1 VQSIAQLVHE
11 DVKVFIEMVM
21 MPDESRSMPTMPVSI
36 YDIAREAK
44 VSPSTVSRALE
55 NHPRIGAATKK
66 RIQEL
71 AKEMGYVPNTVARG
85 LIANRTWT
93 IGMVLASIS
102 DPFMGSV
109 VEGVEQAAIEAGF
122 NVFVSTSQNDPDR
135 ETAVIEVLKQRR
147 VDGIIVIASH
157 LSDHYSQYFER
168 SKVPIVI
175 INEQEPGETMHF
187 VTVDDVQGAQ
197 LAVEHLLELG
207 HRRIGYVGI
216 TNRPKSN
223 QYRLKGYQ
231 DALAAAGIVS
241 DPALIFTSDSIE
253 VPDSIEDHAK
263 RGEASLEPL
272 LAAGA
277 TAVFCYNDTSAV
289 GLLAAC
295 HRNGIAV
302 PDDLSII
309 GFDDIDM
316 AVYTYPPLTTI
327 RQPRFELGQR
337 AMQMVLALLDGQQS
351 ANQIYPGTLVVR
363 ETTTRLVSTENAAAS

>member
-1 VQSIAQLVHE
+1 VQSIAQPIHKE
-11 DVKVFIEMVM
+11 VKVFIEMVV

-36 YDIAREAK
+36 YDIAREAR

-55 NHPRIGAATKK
+55 NHPRIGAATRK

-102 DPFMGSV
+102 DPFMGRV
-109 VEGVEQAAIEAGF
+109 IEGVEQAAIEAGF
-122 NVFVSTSQNDPDR
+122 NVFISTSQNDPQR

-147 VDGIIVIASH
+147 VDGIIIIASH
-157 LSDHYSQYFER
+157 LSNHYSQFFER
-168 SKVPIVI
+168 GKVPIVI
-175 INEQEPGETMHF
+175 INEQKPGETMHF

-207 HRRIGYVGI
+207 HCRIGYVGI
-216 TNRPKSN
+216 TNRPRSN
-223 QYRLKGYQ
+223 EYRLQGYL
-231 DALAAAGIVS
+231 DALAAAGIAA
-241 DPALIFTSDSIE
+241 DPALIFTSN
-253 VPDSIEDHAK
+253 SIEDHAK

-277 TAVFCYNDTSAV
+277 TAVCCYNDTAAI

-295 HRNGIAV
+295 HKHNISV
-302 PDDLSII
+302 PDKLSII
-309 GFDDIDM
+309 GFDDID
-316 AVYTYPPLTTI
+316 AATYTQPPLTTI

-337 AMQMVLALLDGQQS
+337 AMQMVLALLDGQQP
-351 ANQIYPGTLVVR
+351 ANQIYPGALVVR
-363 ETTTRLVSTENAAAS
+363 ETTARLVSTRNSAAS

>member
-1 VQSIAQLVHE
+1 MSL
-11 DVKVFIEMVM
+11 
-21 MPDESRSMPTMPVSI
+21 SI
-36 YDIAREAK
+36 YDIAKKAG

-55 NHPRIGAATKK
+55 DHPRIGATTRK

-71 AKEMGYVPNTVARG
+71 AKEMGYVPSTVAKS
-85 LIANRTWT
+85 LAANKTWT
-93 IGMVLASIS
+93 IGMVLAAIS
-102 DPFMGSV
+102 DPFMGRV

-122 NVFVSTSQNDPDR
+122 NVFVSTSQNDRQR
-135 ETAVIEVLKQRR
+135 EIAVIEMFQRRR

-157 LSDHYSQYFER
+157 LFNQYPRFFSR

-175 INEQEPGETMHF
+175 INEQEPGKTMHF
-187 VTVDDVQGAQ
+187 VTVDDVHGAQ
-197 LAVEHLLELG
+197 LAVEHLLALG
-207 HRRIGYVGI
+207 HCRIGYVGV

-231 DALAAAGIVS
+231 DALEAADIAS
-241 DPALIFTSDSIE
+241 DPALIFTSNT
-253 VPDSIEDHAK
+253 IEDHAK

-277 TAVFCYNDTSAV
+277 TAVFCFNDTAAM

-295 HRNGIAV
+295 YKRGFSV
-302 PDDLSII
+302 PDNLSII

-316 AVYTYPPLTTI
+316 AAYTIPPLTTI

-337 AMQMVLALLDGQQS
+337 AMHMMLALLDGQEPQS
-351 ANQIYPGTLVVR
+351 QIIPGELVVR
-363 ETTTRLVSTENAAAS
+363 QTTARLLPGKNPAVAG